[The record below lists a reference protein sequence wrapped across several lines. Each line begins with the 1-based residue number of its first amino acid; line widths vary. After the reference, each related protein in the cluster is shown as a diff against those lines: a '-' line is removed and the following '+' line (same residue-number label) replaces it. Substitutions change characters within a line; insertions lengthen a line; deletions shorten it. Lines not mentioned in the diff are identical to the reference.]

1 MAFAGRWE
9 CGRCRGSHFSQRPI
23 ERKRAGCGI
32 HFCNAFAP
40 FFNVYFSQYIHL
52 PMQKIGF
59 VFAISQL
66 SQVLAILF
74 TPLIFRKFGLVTGIV
89 YMQIATA
96 VALGALAGVRSVST
110 AAFAYVI
117 YMSFQW
123 MSEPG

>member
-1 MAFAGRWE
+1 MWPLLRLTFQSAPDREKKAWVRNPFLFRFLPVIAIWSVE
-9 CGRCRGSHFSQRPI
+9 T
-23 ERKRAGCGI
+23 
-32 HFCNAFAP
+32 NAFAP
-40 FFNVYFSQYIHL
+40 FINVYFSQYIHM

-59 VFAISQL
+59 VFAISQV

-74 TPLIFRKFGLVTGIV
+74 TPLIFRKFGLVTAII

-117 YMSFQW
+117 
-123 MSEPG
+123 